1 MPRGPRWIVVRRLGA
16 AARRSPRFF
25 AMENGSR
32 ESHDFGTSA
41 RRKKTARAFARGP
54 TPLSNALLVAATV
67 FVVIGA
73 AELLFRAFYHPENL
87 DSVVRFD
94 DVLGW
99 SLEPRASLRS
109 VDNDEG
115 LDYRIRTNSLGM
127 RDREVEREKKPG
139 TKRILIV
146 GDSIAF
152 GTGVD
157 AEWRFSDFLSRALGD
172 DVEVLNA
179 GVCGWGTDQ
188 ELLYYETKGRDLRP
202 DIVILAF
209 TMANDV
215 LNNMLDHLFLASAPK
230 PRFVLEGDSLVLE
243 KRTLDPPRPGV
254 ERRVRSVLRKSRVL
268 LFAKR
273 RIDAIRYES
282 RVKHEGSPSHR
293 GFDKEGLEKNYSHWS
308 VYEASYPP
316 QFEAAWRVT
325 EALIARLARDCAND
339 GADFLVFAFPL
350 KLAVDEEWRSGL
362 IRHFSLDP
370 SRFDFEKPHDRLSEF
385 CAAQGVRYLYPLDV
399 FREASSTRSLYFD
412 RDTHPTMRG
421 HAVAAGVLLRELH
434 DRAGLE
440 YRVAEADR
448 DLMYPQPVPTAAF
461 ESEETGRSHN

>member
-1 MPRGPRWIVVRRLGA
+1 MGEDSMRRTGSEA
-16 AARRSPRFF
+16 NPPQKNAARFAARR
-25 AMENGSR
+25 
-32 ESHDFGTSA
+32 
-41 RRKKTARAFARGP
+41 P
-54 TPLSNALLVAATV
+54 TPLSNALLLVATV
-67 FVVIGA
+67 LIVVCA
-73 AELLFRAFYHPENL
+73 AEVVSRAFYHPENL

-94 DVLGW
+94 NVLGW

-127 RDREVEREKKPG
+127 REREVEREKKPG
-139 TKRILIV
+139 TKRILII

-157 AEWRFSDFLSRALGD
+157 AEWRFSDFLSRAFGD

-188 ELLYYETKGRDLRP
+188 ELLYYETKGRDLHP
-202 DIVILAF
+202 DIVILTF

-215 LNNMLDHLFLASAPK
+215 LNNMLDHLFLATAPK
-230 PRFVLEGDSLVLE
+230 PRFVLERNSLVLE
-243 KRTLDPPRPGV
+243 AGTLEPPRPSF
-254 ERRVRSVLRKSRVL
+254 ERRVKNTLRRSRAL
-268 LFAKR
+268 LFTKR
-273 RIDAIRYES
+273 RIDALRYES

-325 EALIARLARDCAND
+325 EALIARFSRDCAND
-339 GADFLVFAFPL
+339 GAEFLVFAFPL
-350 KLAVDEEWRSGL
+350 KLAVDENWRSGL

-370 SRFDFEKPHDRLSEF
+370 SRFDFERPHERLSAF
-385 CAAQGVRYLYPLDV
+385 CGARGIYYLYPIDA
-399 FREASSTRSLYFD
+399 FREASGGRSLYFD
-412 RDTHPTMRG
+412 RDTHPNRWG
-421 HAVAAGVLLRELH
+421 HALAAEVLLEDLH
-434 DRAGLE
+434 RRDGLE
-440 YRVAEADR
+440 YSVAEADR
-448 DLMYPQPVPTAAF
+448 QLLGPQGPSRGAGPASRPAD
-461 ESEETGRSHN
+461 HPHD